1 MKWPFSRR
9 PEKSAEPAKPDS
21 LAKGFDVLN
30 LEAARQRRAST
41 IETKGEDAQ
50 LSPPQSH
57 RLTNLHRD
65 MMRNSPMRVM
75 QDQQIRV
82 NVVGAVGGKLYA
94 SFPEGFGSAQ
104 ESVMRYFNRR
114 WYSHAE
120 FSHGQNFNWLLKTA
134 ITAQDVGGNVILV
147 FDDGILTGGNGTGKI
162 RGFEGDEL
170 ANIPQNEFEKRFP
183 KSYRQVKGL
192 VYNESGI
199 VCGAFVSSSQR
210 GRSCFDPSLGF
221 VTLRRDPYDDET
233 TPNWTILGDMR
244 RFNQGRA
251 VSPVTAA
258 LMFLL
263 DLHETVGSEANS
275 AKLNSKLVYQLL
287 KDAEADK
294 TEPGGVMG
302 AGFAPLGSGASTA
315 SGEGG
320 ESREV
325 DVRPLKQMGAI
336 GIDMPKGVK
345 AELFDTKHPNPNM
358 PSFND
363 FLLGVIGGVK
373 GLMRVYATGK
383 AQTSYTAFRGEQ
395 IMTWPSFEEMQKD
408 LERLVCDWA
417 ARLVISRAVK
427 LGKITEKLPDDW
439 ADMLAWQWPKMREVS
454 EKEYQQALQLALQ
467 IGTTSRRRIL
477 GPGQDTAIHS
487 ERAREA
493 AADRNAGLIY
503 PGTTTASGQV
513 AEDGA
518 GGKDNR
524 DETVK
529 SIIGGEDAQE

>member
-1 MKWPFSRR
+1 MKWPFSRK
-9 PEKSAEPAKPDS
+9 PAKSAEPAKPDS

-192 VYNESGI
+192 VYNESI
-199 VCGAFVSSSQR
+199 PRIRHAPA
-210 GRSCFDPSLGF
+210 RS
-221 VTLRRDPYDDET
+221 V
-233 TPNWTILGDMR
+233 
-244 RFNQGRA
+244 
-251 VSPVTAA
+251 
-258 LMFLL
+258 
-263 DLHETVGSEANS
+263 
-275 AKLNSKLVYQLL
+275 
-287 KDAEADK
+287 
-294 TEPGGVMG
+294 
-302 AGFAPLGSGASTA
+302 
-315 SGEGG
+315 
-320 ESREV
+320 
-325 DVRPLKQMGAI
+325 
-336 GIDMPKGVK
+336 
-345 AELFDTKHPNPNM
+345 
-358 PSFND
+358 
-363 FLLGVIGGVK
+363 
-373 GLMRVYATGK
+373 
-383 AQTSYTAFRGEQ
+383 
-395 IMTWPSFEEMQKD
+395 
-408 LERLVCDWA
+408 
-417 ARLVISRAVK
+417 
-427 LGKITEKLPDDW
+427 
-439 ADMLAWQWPKMREVS
+439 
-454 EKEYQQALQLALQ
+454 
-467 IGTTSRRRIL
+467 
-477 GPGQDTAIHS
+477 
-487 ERAREA
+487 
-493 AADRNAGLIY
+493 
-503 PGTTTASGQV
+503 
-513 AEDGA
+513 
-518 GGKDNR
+518 
-524 DETVK
+524 
-529 SIIGGEDAQE
+529 

>member
-1 MKWPFSRR
+1 MKWPFSRK

-134 ITAQDVGGNVILV
+134 ITAQDVNGNVILV

-251 VSPVTAA
+251 VSPLVSALTA
-258 LMFLL
+258 LV
-263 DLHETVGSEANS
+263 DLHETVASEAQA
-275 AKLNSKLVYQLL
+275 AKLNAQMVGQILESET
-287 KDAEADK
+287 AEPEEGA
-294 TEPGGVMG
+294 
-302 AGFAPLGSGASTA
+302 AGF
-315 SGEGG
+315 
-320 ESREV
+320 
-325 DVRPLKQMGAI
+325 
-336 GIDMPKGVK
+336 
-345 AELFDTKHPNPNM
+345 
-358 PSFND
+358 
-363 FLLGVIGGVK
+363 
-373 GLMRVYATGK
+373 
-383 AQTSYTAFRGEQ
+383 
-395 IMTWPSFEEMQKD
+395 
-408 LERLVCDWA
+408 
-417 ARLVISRAVK
+417 
-427 LGKITEKLPDDW
+427 DD
-439 ADMLAWQWPKMREVS
+439 
-454 EKEYQQALQLALQ
+454 
-467 IGTTSRRRIL
+467 
-477 GPGQDTAIHS
+477 
-487 ERAREA
+487 
-493 AADRNAGLIY
+493 
-503 PGTTTASGQV
+503 
-513 AEDGA
+513 
-518 GGKDNR
+518 
-524 DETVK
+524 
-529 SIIGGEDAQE
+529 